1 MLFYQPYCR
10 RGKGKKI
17 LGGPKIAKISYCG
30 HSSAH
35 GMKIPLCYNDRKINH
50 FEFKKIHILTTYF

>member
-30 HSSAH
+30 HSSGH
-35 GMKIPLCYNDRKINH
+35 CMKKANGLPFPQKCA
-50 FEFKKIHILTTYF
+50 ILEIDW